1 MTHEYNKALCDACQN
16 GYVSVVKLLLENGAD
31 PTDENSKSIRMAAH
45 YGHTDVVK
53 MLLQDGRADPAA
65 HDNEAIISTSVRGHI
80 KVVEDLLQDGR
91 VEPSQWAI
99 DHAAEG
105 IKEMLI
111 GYKYRIDGKE
121 YCKMKNDLKT

>member
-1 MTHEYNKALCDACQN
+1 M
-16 GYVSVVKLLLENGAD
+16 
-31 PTDENSKSIRMAAH
+31 DELIQLPMIMR
-45 YGHTDVVK
+45 VQQ
-53 MLLQDGRADPAA
+53 L
-65 HDNEAIISTSVRGHI
+65 TSVRGHI

-111 GYKYRIDGKE
+111 GYKYPERWKKE